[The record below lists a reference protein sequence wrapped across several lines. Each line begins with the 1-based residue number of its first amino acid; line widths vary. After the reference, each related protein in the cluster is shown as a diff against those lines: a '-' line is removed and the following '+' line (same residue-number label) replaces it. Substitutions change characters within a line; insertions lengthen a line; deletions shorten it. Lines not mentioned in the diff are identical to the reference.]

1 MADFKLTPQDT
12 ISYLQDFIDSI
23 NKEIDAILG
32 GENYRRHIDALRLR
46 IELLSR
52 VDGNPFCERLAQ
64 LKEELQQIE
73 NEFQRI
79 NPQLEA
85 LDAERRYY
93 RTLLNEISR

>member
-1 MADFKLTPQDT
+1 VADFKLTPQDT

-23 NKEIDAILG
+23 NQEIDAILG

-52 VDGNPFCERLAQ
+52 VDGNPFCERISQ
-64 LKEELQQIE
+64 LKEELQRIE
-73 NEFQRI
+73 DEYKKI
-79 NPQLEA
+79 NPQIEA